1 VTVQKII
8 SVENLTKYYDNNI
21 GVKDISFEVE
31 KGEIFGFLG
40 PNGAGKTT
48 TIRLLLDLL
57 RPSSGKARIFGLD
70 VNKNSTEILAR
81 CGYLQGEFSAYGN
94 LSGNEFFRLI
104 AGFRKIS
111 PIIDKNLKERL
122 DLSDHDLLRKI
133 KHLSHGTVQKIGI
146 IQAFFHHPELLI
158 LDEPTTGLDP
168 LMQNEF
174 YDLVFESKKNGCTIF
189 ISSHNLAEVEKICS
203 RLAIVRRGQLVGLE
217 TMKELKEKADRIVEI
232 TFSEPVENI
241 EFPGTF
247 LLEHR
252 DLNYIFRFKGN
263 IIELMKSISNLPLT
277 DIVIKK
283 PALSD
288 IFMNYYRDQ
297 IHE

>member
-1 VTVQKII
+1 VTVQRII
-8 SVENLTKYYDNNI
+8 SVENLTKYFGNNI

-57 RPSSGKARIFGLD
+57 RPSSGKARIFGMD
-70 VNKNSTEILAR
+70 VNQHSTEILAR
-81 CGYLQGEFSAYGN
+81 CGYLPGEFSAYSN
-94 LSGNEFFRLI
+94 FSGIEFFKLI

-111 PIIDKNLKERL
+111 PIIDKNLIERL
-122 DLSDHDLLRKI
+122 GLSDHDLSRKI

-168 LMQNEF
+168 LIQNEF
-174 YDLVFESKKNGCTIF
+174 YDLVFENQKNGCTIF
-189 ISSHNLAEVEKICS
+189 ISSHNLAEVEMICT
-203 RLAIVRRGQLVGLE
+203 RLAIVRHGQLVGLE
-217 TMKELKEKADRIVEI
+217 SMKELKEKADRIVEI
-232 TFSEPVENI
+232 TLSEPSENI
-241 EFPGTF
+241 DIPGAF
-247 LLEHR
+247 LLDHR
-252 DLNYIFRFKGN
+252 DLNYTFRFKGN
-263 IIELMKSISNLPLT
+263 IVELMKSISNLPLA

-283 PALSD
+283 PAVSD
-288 IFMNYYRDQ
+288 VFMNYYRDQ
-297 IHE
+297 KHE